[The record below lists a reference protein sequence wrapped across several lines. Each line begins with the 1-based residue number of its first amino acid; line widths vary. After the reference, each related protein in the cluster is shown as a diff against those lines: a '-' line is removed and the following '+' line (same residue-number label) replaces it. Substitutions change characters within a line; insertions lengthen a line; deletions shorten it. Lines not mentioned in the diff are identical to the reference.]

1 MNLPGVPETITRSA
15 LDALIASL
23 GVDGD
28 RLISLSIG
36 HASIEA
42 VVLAVGP
49 DGHPYR
55 SPDSAHI
62 AQHRISIPV
71 VD

>member
-1 MNLPGVPETITRSA
+1 MDLPGVPETITRSA

-23 GVDGD
+23 GVDGE
-28 RLISLSIG
+28 RLVSLNIG
-36 HASIEA
+36 WTSVEA
-42 VVLAVGP
+42 EVAALGA

-55 SPDSAHI
+55 TPDGEHVAR
-62 AQHRISIPV
+62 HRISIPV